1 MHAQTSYVMVDK
13 GAIKHNARLALKLC
27 PEGSR
32 VWFVT
37 KVVAGDE
44 KIISS
49 LLECGSYGLAD
60 SRLENLAGIRKT
72 NPNTKTMLIRPAGLQ
87 RAAETIA
94 LCDVSLE
101 SSIENITALGQAA
114 SKTGKTHNI
123 IVMIELGDLREGV
136 MELDASNLIKRVLET
151 TGINVEGIGS
161 SLTCYAGVVPDTSHM
176 NRMIALRDSLEKEL
190 GVSLNWI
197 SSGATNTLPLCL
209 NGQLPKEIND
219 HRIGEGIMLGTDV
232 TDRGIL
238 KGFRPDAFALFGEV
252 MEVYSKPTVPTGRI
266 SQNVSGHVLNF
277 EDKGKRRRALVN
289 FGMADVDSSLL
300 KPLID
305 GIKVVGSTSDHT
317 ILDVEDAKDEIKVGS
332 QIGFL
337 PGYGALVRIM
347 NSKYISKQYKEV

>member
-1 MHAQTSYVMVDK
+1 MHAQTPYVMIDT
-13 GAIKHNARLALKLC
+13 GAIKHNACLALKLC

-49 LLECGSYGLAD
+49 LLECGGYGLAD

-94 LCDVSLE
+94 LSDVSLE
-101 SSIENITALGQAA
+101 SSIENIMALGQAA
-114 SKTGKTHNI
+114 SKAGKTHNI

-136 MELDASNLIKRVLET
+136 MEQDASNLIKKALDVP
-151 TGINVEGIGS
+151 GINVEGIGS
-161 SLTCYAGVVPDTSHM
+161 SLTCYAGVVPDINHM
-176 NRMIALRDSLEKEL
+176 HRMIALGDRLEKEL
-190 GVSLNWI
+190 GISLKWI

-219 HRIGEGIMLGTDV
+219 HRIGEAIMLGTDV
-232 TDRGIL
+232 TDRGVL
-238 KGFRPDAFALFGEV
+238 KGFRPNAFTIFGEV
-252 MEVYSKPTVPTGRI
+252 IEVYSKPTVPTGRI
-266 SQNVSGHVLNF
+266 SQNVSGHILLF
-277 EDKGKRRRALVN
+277 EDKGKRRRALIN

-305 GIKVVGSTSDHT
+305 GIEVIGSTSDHT
-317 ILDVEDAKDEIKVGS
+317 ILDVEDARSDIKVGS
-332 QIGFL
+332 KIGFL

-347 NSKYISKQYKEV
+347 NSKYITKQYKEV